1 MSNNYVI
8 YTDSG
13 CDLSPKLLEEWG
25 VAYRS
30 LTFRFDQSEEE
41 HDNDS
46 MNSSEFYKLMREG
59 QVAKTSAIAVAD
71 FQDDFEHILAT
82 GKDVL
87 YLAFSSGLSSTYQ
100 NGCVAA
106 EDAMANYP
114 ERKVIVVDTLSAS
127 AGQGLLLHLAC
138 RKKQEGATL
147 EELAQYVE
155 DTRLHL
161 CHWFTVDDLVY
172 LKRGGRVSAATALV
186 GGMLQIKP
194 VMHMDNEGHLIKV
207 STVRGRKASVQALA
221 DHYSASVI
229 DKSTPV
235 FICHGDCR
243 DDADKLAEMVV
254 AAGGPRPEQIVYTGA
269 VIGAHSGPGT
279 LALFYV
285 GTER

>member
-1 MSNNYVI
+1 MSNHYII

-25 VAYRS
+25 VGYRS
-30 LTFRFDQSEEE
+30 LTFRFDQSEQE

-46 MNSSEFYKLMREG
+46 MDNSEFYKLMREG
-59 QVAKTSAIAVAD
+59 QVAKTSAIPAAT
-71 FQDDFEHILAT
+71 FQDDFEKILAT
-82 GKDVL
+82 GQDIL
-87 YLAFSSGLSSTYQ
+87 YMAFSSGLSSTCQ
-100 NGCVAA
+100 NGRVAA
-106 EDAMANYP
+106 EDAMAKFP
-114 ERKVIVVDTLSAS
+114 ERKVVVVDTLSAS
-127 AGQGLLLHLAC
+127 AGQGLLLYLAC

-207 STVRGRKASVQALA
+207 STVRGRKASIQALA
-221 DHYSASVI
+221 DHYAAGVI

-243 DDADKLAEMVV
+243 ADADKLAELVV
-254 AAGGPRPEQIVYTGA
+254 AAGGPQPEQIVYTGS
-269 VIGAHSGPGT
+269 VIGSHSGPGT